1 MGLDPGKLDHGK
13 HSPKIQVIHL
23 ARRKDDSANI
33 LLLGGLL
40 EAERK
45 RWLSL
50 SDIQMPKLTWHV
62 VEER

>member
-23 ARRKDDSANI
+23 ARMKEDSDNK
-33 LLLGGLL
+33 LLGGFL

-45 RWLSL
+45 
-50 SDIQMPKLTWHV
+50 
-62 VEER
+62 